1 MNFSKVGF
9 NLGYLEEQNHIGNEH
24 YVNAGISLNFNNNN
38 KLSFETKK
46 NFKTDSTEY
55 YDINYQYMNDCL
67 TAVLVF
73 RREYYEDSDNAQNI
87 GGVSQQ
93 SGFRYDP
100 ATGQTIN
107 TETGEVIESKL
118 GVDEEKD

>member
-1 MNFSKVGF
+1 MA
-9 NLGYLEEQNHIGNEH
+9 LW
-24 YVNAGISLNFNNNN
+24 
-38 KLSFETKK
+38 
-46 NFKTDSTEY
+46 
-55 YDINYQYMNDCL
+55 
-67 TAVLVF
+67 
-73 RREYYEDSDNAQNI
+73 
-87 GGVSQQ
+87 SQQ